1 MTTPGIKS
9 PVQKTTNSNKITE
22 SELIILLP
30 KIFRAKKKK
39 KLIFASEFDLL
50 IPIKGH
56 PFSVINRIN
65 YFLLK
70 I

>member
-39 KLIFASEFDLL
+39 K
-50 IPIKGH
+50 
-56 PFSVINRIN
+56 N
-65 YFLLK
+65 
-70 I
+70 